1 MKSESMKE
9 HKKEAPKSVNG
20 AVITLSDSKYRDFLM
35 CQKSLIFDTPRQSLR
50 NSVSRSEIED
60 FESLEGHKDNDVS
73 GSLIKDALK
82 EDHNLVFY
90 SVIPDDAGLLVSTV
104 NHIIENYDVD
114 IIITTGG
121 TGIGPRDI
129 TIETLKPLFDKELNG
144 FGEIFRYESYKELG
158 TGAILSRATA
168 GVYRS
173 KLIITL
179 PGSPNAVSLGLKI
192 ILPEFGH
199 LVKHLRD

>member
-9 HKKEAPKSVNG
+9 HKKQAPKSVNG
-20 AVITLSDSKYRDFLM
+20 AVITLSDSKYNDFL
-35 CQKSLIFDTPRQSLR
+35 L
-50 NSVSRSEIED
+50 N
-60 FESLEGHKDNDVS
+60 KDSDVS
-73 GSLIKDALK
+73 GSLIKDALN
-82 EDHNLVFY
+82 ENHNLVFY
-90 SVIPDDAGLLVSTV
+90 SVIPDDAGLLVSTIG
-104 NHIIENYDVD
+104 HIIEKYDVD
-114 IIITTGG
+114 VIITTGG

-129 TIETLKPLFDKELNG
+129 TIETLKPLFTKELNG

-168 GVYRS
+168 GVYKG
-173 KLIITL
+173 KLLIAL

-192 ILPEFGH
+192 VMPELGH